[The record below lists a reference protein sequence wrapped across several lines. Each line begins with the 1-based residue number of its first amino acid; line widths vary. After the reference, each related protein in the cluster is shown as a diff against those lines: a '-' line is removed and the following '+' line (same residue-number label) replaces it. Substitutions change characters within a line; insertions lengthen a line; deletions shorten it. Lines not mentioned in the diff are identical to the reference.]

1 VMSTIGVFVGL
12 IVTGQPFG
20 IVMSGLG
27 VVALAGIIV
36 SNNIILIDT
45 YDELRGQGMPPREA
59 IIRTGAQRL
68 RPVLL
73 TTVTNILGLMPMVFS
88 INLDFMAR
96 NIEIGGPS
104 TQWWTQ
110 LSLAVA
116 AGLTFGTILTLV
128 VTPCAL
134 MARDNYRDWR
144 SKRKSRSGGG
154 MLKAFT
160 RRRRPAADGP
170 PIANA
175 AE

>member
-1 VMSTIGVFVGL
+1 
-12 IVTGQPFG
+12 
-20 IVMSGLG
+20 
-27 VVALAGIIV
+27 
-36 SNNIILIDT
+36 
-45 YDELRGQGMPPREA
+45 
-59 IIRTGAQRL
+59 
-68 RPVLL
+68 
-73 TTVTNILGLMPMVFS
+73 VFS

-160 RRRRPAADGP
+160 RRRRPAPDGP